1 MEIYLRDLRL
11 TDVDDI
17 HSYSSI
23 DEVSQYQVWGP
34 NIFEQTQTHIKDVLN
49 RDNTIYHKVIV
60 LKQNQRVIGAAQMTL
75 DEDNKN
81 AGVGYIVHPEYWG
94 HGIATK
100 VARQLLDYGFNE
112 LELNRIWAT
121 TDKRNIGSEKVLL
134 KIGMIKEGLLRQNI
148 KLGSGYRDTL
158 IYSILQE
165 EYNSK

>member
-23 DEVSQYQVWGP
+23 DEVSEYQQWGP
-34 NIFEQTQTHIKDVLN
+34 NTFDQTQTHIKDILR

-60 LKQNQRVIGAAQMTL
+60 LKQSQKVIGAVQMTL
-75 DEDNKN
+75 DEDNKS
-81 AGVGYIVHPEYWG
+81 AGISYIVHPKYWG
-94 HGIATK
+94 YGIATK
-100 VARQLLDYGFNE
+100 VANQLLNYGFNE
-112 LELNRIWAT
+112 MNLNRIWAT

-134 KIGMIKEGLLRQNI
+134 KIGMTKEGLLRQNI
-148 KLGSGYRDTL
+148 KLARGYRDTL

-165 EYNSK
+165 EYKSK